1 MSGQHND
8 GENCN
13 RYGVPVEQADMAA
26 HIEVG
31 EKRHREIPLC
41 VNRNAARDVARS
53 RTEKN
58 REKKIGKNEIEVP
71 ISLPEA
77 IIDVPADFDR
87 NSAQDQAPQNQKQ
100 REIITGKSR
109 RHQAREDRD
118 QCSAETEEP
127 YLVPCP

>member
-1 MSGQHND
+1 MRRQHDN

-13 RYGVPVEQADMAA
+13 RNGIPVEQTDMTAD
-26 HIEVG
+26 IEVG

-41 VNRNAARDVARS
+41 VDRNAARDVARS

-71 ISLPEA
+71 IPLPKA
-77 IIDVPADFDR
+77 IIDVAADFDR
-87 NSAQDQAPQNQKQ
+87 NSAQNQAPQNQKEG
-100 REIITGKSR
+100 EIVAGESR
-109 RHQAREDRD
+109 SHQAREDRD

-127 YLVPCP
+127 YLMPRP

>member
-1 MSGQHND
+1 MGCQHD
-8 GENCN
+8 DRENCD
-13 RYGVPVEQADMAA
+13 RYGVPVKQAHMAA

-31 EKRHREIPLC
+31 EKRHREISLG

-53 RTEKN
+53 CTEKN

-71 ISLPEA
+71 ISLPKA
-77 IIDVPADFDR
+77 IIDAPADFDR
-87 NSAQDQAPQNQKQ
+87 NSAQNQAPQNQKESQ
-100 REIITGKSR
+100 IITGECG

-127 YLVPCP
+127 YLMPCP

>member
-1 MSGQHND
+1 MRRQHYD
-8 GENCN
+8 SENRN

-26 HIEVG
+26 HIEVS

-53 RTEKN
+53 RAEKN

-77 IIDVPADFDR
+77 IIDLPADFDR
-87 NSAQDQAPQNQKQ
+87 NSAQNQAPQNQKQ
-100 REIITGKSR
+100 GQIITGERR
-109 RHQAREDRD
+109 RHQAREDRE
-118 QCSAETEEP
+118 QRSAETEEP